1 MPPPATS
8 NPAPSAHPRAR
19 RIEPRNVFAETF
31 WFILKNVVGW
41 MLIIASPV
49 LGITVPGPGG
59 IPVFLVGFALVT
71 LPGKRRL
78 TSRVMRGRGLRIG
91 EGPFTFIC
99 ALLSVALTT
108 AAIWFVLDYFEQFA
122 GFFAQYRLR
131 SMAAIFAF
139 AVVSFGVTL
148 LVVRLSL
155 AVTNWFITRIPWL
168 RRKMRPI
175 LKRLGIKFLPA
186 RRKRMM
192 GDDGR
197 HTIVENQEI
206 LEFHEEYANAPRR
219 AWAFLQPWLRRMMTV
234 GITLLIFL
242 AMIRPLQ
249 ERWPLARAQ
258 LAEMSMSAFVLASA
272 MFAAFLFVFRALA
285 WRRIVRG
292 FGHRLPVGAAVR
304 IWSTSELARYL
315 PGAIWQVVGRVMLV
329 KPYGVSG
336 SVCSTTQVLELCVFL
351 MANVLLASACWL
363 YYGAKELAEVRGWF
377 LTALALVP
385 LLALLLHPR
394 VFYTIVNAVLARLGK
409 PAIVKRLRGKELVL
423 ILGWTILGLL
433 WQSLAV
439 YVIARGPLGLK
450 IDWLWIVAGAYSL
463 AWCAGFLAFWAPGGI
478 GVREIVFV
486 AAMGVM
492 LPDAV
497 GARPP
502 FNGDP
507 QATASV
513 LVGLGLLLRLW
524 SVLGELI
531 MAGVAYAM
539 DYRGA
544 LGLPDAPGRS
554 AAPAAA
560 AVAGGARTGASVA
573 AEARP

>member
-1 MPPPATS
+1 MPDSPASKLPPDSPT
-8 NPAPSAHPRAR
+8 RLR
-19 RIEPRNVFAETF
+19 RIEPRNVFADTF
-31 WFILKNVVGW
+31 WFILKNVIGW

-78 TSRVMRGRGLRIG
+78 TSRVMRGRGVRLG

-108 AAIWFVLDYFEQFA
+108 AAIWFALDYFEQFA

-139 AVVSFGVTL
+139 AVVSFGMTL

-155 AVTNWFITRIPWL
+155 AVVNWFIRRIPWL
-168 RRKMRPI
+168 RRKFRPV
-175 LKRLGIKFLPA
+175 LKRFGIKFLPA
-186 RRKRMM
+186 RRKRLL

-197 HTIVENQEI
+197 HTVVENQEI
-206 LEFHEEYANAPRR
+206 LEFHDEYVNAPRR
-219 AWAFLQPWLRRMMTV
+219 WWAFLQPWLRRMMTV
-234 GITLLIFL
+234 GITLLIFV
-242 AMIRPLQ
+242 AMIRPLK
-249 ERWPLARAQ
+249 ENWPLARAQ
-258 LAEMSMSAFVLASA
+258 LAQMSMAAFVLASA
-272 MFAAFLFVFRALA
+272 MFGVFLFVFRAMA
-285 WRRIVRG
+285 WRRIVAG
-292 FGHRLPVGAAVR
+292 FGHRLPVGASAR

-329 KPYGVSG
+329 RPYGVSG
-336 SVCSTTQVLELCVFL
+336 SVCSTTQVLELCIFL

-385 LLALLLHPR
+385 MLAFLLHPR

-409 PAIVKRLRGKELVL
+409 PVIVRRLRGKQLVL
-423 ILGWTILGLL
+423 ILVWTVLGLL

-439 YVIARGPLGLK
+439 YLIARGPLGLK

-478 GVREIVFV
+478 GVRELVFV

-497 GARPP
+497 RAQPP

-507 QATASV
+507 EATASV

-524 SVLGELI
+524 SVLGELM
-531 MAGVAYAM
+531 MAGVAYAL

-544 LGLPDAPGRS
+544 LGLPDAPGRLPPVATS
-554 AAPAAA
+554 PRADISPVGAAPP
-560 AVAGGARTGASVA
+560 G
-573 AEARP
+573 